1 MEKSSFIS
9 TSDGKCIISC
19 QTSFPGFD
27 LMRKETGDGTEFFHK
42 LSVVGSKLSFFIAVL
57 SGPGRCGGVLLC
69 MGSWHF
75 QPVLCVSSRYRH
87 VQPQR
92 RHRVVLRKQSVSAH
106 RFQRQESPQGHVE
119 KHQGQW
125 L

>member
-1 MEKSSFIS
+1 M
-9 TSDGKCIISC
+9 
-19 QTSFPGFD
+19 
-27 LMRKETGDGTEFFHK
+27 
-42 LSVVGSKLSFFIAVL
+42 
-57 SGPGRCGGVLLC
+57 CGGVLLC

-75 QPVLCVSSRYRH
+75 QPVLCVFSRNRH
-87 VQPQR
+87 AQPQR

-125 L
+125 LQRPKATNLGEPELWPLLELSRKGKV